1 MEFPFLIL
9 LHVVSGILWAGGAT
23 VLGVFVLPAVIEAGP
38 AGGVVMA
45 GVVKRRMPIV
55 LTMAAAL
62 VVLTG
67 LRLYMLRFSGAWLTS
82 PEGIVL
88 SLGALLGL
96 GAFILGVFVQRPAA
110 EKLAQL
116 GAEIAKSG
124 GPPSASQAGQLRAL
138 QAKLQRV
145 ARLTAWHLIGAS
157 LLMASHRLAAM
168 L

>member
-1 MEFPFLIL
+1 MEFPVLIL
-9 LHVVSGILWAGGAT
+9 LHVAFGILWAGGAI
-23 VLGVFVLPAVIEAGP
+23 VLGLFVLPSVLDAGP
-38 AGGVVMA
+38 AGGAVMA

-67 LRLYMLRFSGAWLTS
+67 LRLYMLRFSVDWLTS
-82 PEGIVL
+82 PEGFVL

-96 GAFILGVFVQRPAA
+96 GGFGLGVFVQKPTA
-110 EKLAQL
+110 ERLALL
-116 GAEIAKSG
+116 GLQVAQSG
-124 GPPSASQAGQLRAL
+124 GPPTATQAGELREL
-138 QAKLQRV
+138 QAKLRRV
-145 ARLTAWHLIGAS
+145 ARLMAWHLMGAS